1 MREAIQEITQ
11 LQEKAKEHRDEIKR
25 LQQENR
31 RLLVLM
37 VKVWDICDW
46 VPPLLRE
53 RIFRNWKASDE
64 RALAD
69 VVTRGRVLVEEAGRG
84 GDERTE

>member
-31 RLLVLM
+31 RLLVQVAWHYGTEHGERYIRAM
-37 VKVWDICDW
+37 GFTVAEFERF
-46 VPPLLRE
+46 LRW
-53 RIFRNWKASDE
+53 RN
-64 RALAD
+64 D
-69 VVTRGRVLVEEAGRG
+69 VVTRGRALVEEAGRG
-84 GDERTE
+84 